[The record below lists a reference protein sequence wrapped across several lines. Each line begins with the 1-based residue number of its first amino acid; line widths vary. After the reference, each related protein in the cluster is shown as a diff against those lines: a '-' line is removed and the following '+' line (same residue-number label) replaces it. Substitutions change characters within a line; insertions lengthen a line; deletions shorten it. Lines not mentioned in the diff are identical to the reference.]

1 MSILLDQPRALTSWM
16 EVLADPTRLRL
27 LRLLERHELGVTDLC
42 DIVQMPQST
51 VSRHLKLLV
60 EGGWLQQRRR
70 ATANLYRMILDDV
83 APAAKRL
90 WALARGQVCDSPMFR
105 QDQLRLRRRLQQRKA
120 GPSAFFAGAAGQWDR
135 IRAEQY
141 GGLFVYEAM
150 LALLPSH
157 WTVVDLG
164 CGTGQIT
171 ATLAGHV
178 LRVIG
183 VDASEAMLRA
193 AGKQTAGLKNVT
205 LRRDDLEAVGIEDGS
220 CDAALI
226 VLVLTYVA
234 DVSAV
239 LSEAARILR
248 PGGRLVVVDLLRHD
262 RDDFR
267 RQMGQESCGF
277 ETEDLVGLLDDAG
290 LSHAAARH
298 LPPEPNV
305 KGPALVLATAQKFQD
320 GKKGD

>member
-1 MSILLDQPRALTSWM
+1 MTVLDQPRALTSWM

-51 VSRHLKLLV
+51 VSRHLKLLA

-70 ATANLYRMILDDV
+70 ATANLYRMIVDDV

-90 WALARGQVCDSPMFR
+90 WTLSRDQVADSPMFR
-105 QDQLRLRRRLQQRKA
+105 QDQLRLRRRLEQRKA
-120 GPSAFFAGAAGQWDR
+120 GASAFFAGAAGQWDR
-135 IRAEQY
+135 IREEQY
-141 GGLFVYEAM
+141 GSQFVFEAM

-157 WTVVDLG
+157 WTVADLG

-171 ATLAGHV
+171 AALAGHV
-178 LRVIG
+178 SRVIG

-193 AGKQTAGLKNVT
+193 ARKRTTGHKNVT
-205 LRRDDLEAVGIEDGS
+205 LRRDDLEAVGIEDSS

-234 DVSAV
+234 DVPSV

-248 PGGRLVVVDLLRHD
+248 HGGRLVVVDLLRHD
-262 RDDFR
+262 REDFR
-267 RQMGQESCGF
+267 RQMGQELRGF
-277 ETEDLVGLLDDAG
+277 ETTELVDLLKDTG
-290 LSHAAARH
+290 LSHAGARH
-298 LPPEPNV
+298 LTPEPNV
-305 KGPALVLATAQKFQD
+305 KGPALVLATAEKS
-320 GKKGD
+320 KAVA